1 MNSPEWLE
9 RTELLIKEPA
19 LQQLLNAHVCI
30 IGLGGIGSYAAEFI
44 ARAGVGKMTI
54 VDGDVVDST
63 NRNRQLPATF
73 STIGKSKV
81 KVMAERLKD
90 INPQLLLNEKQL
102 FLSPDQIGDFLEE
115 GGFDYVI
122 DCIDSLK
129 PKLTLIELA
138 YRKKIGFISCLGAG
152 AKLDPSLVEVADI
165 SKSRNCRLAKYVRK
179 RLKQKGIS
187 ERVKVVY
194 SSEHTD
200 KSALHHIPNP
210 GLYKRSY
217 YGTISYMPA
226 LFGLHAAAWVIRKI
240 TGPLDANQE

>member
-1 MNSPEWLE
+1 MNSPDWLE
-9 RTELLIKEPA
+9 RTTLLIKEPA
-19 LQQLLNAHVCI
+19 LQKLLKAHVCI
-30 IGLGGIGSYAAEFI
+30 VGMGGIGSFAAEFI
-44 ARAGVGKMTI
+44 ARAGVGTMTI

-81 KVMAERLKD
+81 KVMAERLRD
-90 INPQLLLNEKQL
+90 INPELRLYEQEI
-102 FLSPDQIGDFLEE
+102 FLTPEQISDFLEE
-115 GGFDYVI
+115 GGYDYVI

-129 PKLTLIELA
+129 PKLTLIEQA

-152 AKLDPSLVEVADI
+152 AKLDPSLVAVADI

-179 RLKQKGIS
+179 RLKQRGIS

-194 SSEHTD
+194 SSEHSD
-200 KSALHHIPNP
+200 KSALHHITNP
-210 GLYKRSY
+210 GLYKHSY

-226 LFGLHAAAWVIRKI
+226 LFGLHAASWVIRKI
-240 TGPLDANQE
+240 IEEPAAQV